1 MGISYLKKNAT
12 RAIPT
17 NAAQRKIRILFT
29 GLPDGSSIA
38 RSFPGKSVTLRQVPV
53 HENYERAQTRAS
65 GAGFASA
72 SIPGFAMAKRS
83 IGPTAALHTANRA
96 RHNFACNPAV
106 NILQQPCKTPLP
118 LRKMRRGQTDVLGKY
133 RNRRTNR
140 AETRFIELRTERM
153 STDLIRYDLMVQD
166 ALLGVVRKI
175 LADTARDGLLGDHHF
190 YVTFRTG
197 LPGVRLSARMRE
209 AYPEEM
215 TIVLQHQFW
224 DLEVNEHGFQVGLSF
239 KGTAELLV
247 IPFDAITGFF
257 DPSVQFGLK
266 FEIQDMRPE
275 AGANDAM
282 PPKLAMQKNAG
293 KSSAKTAEAARNAPR
308 GAGAEP
314 VIVPPREAASS
325 ASSEKAAS
333 TPKSSD
339 KKSDGTSDAK
349 SAEAKIVSI
358 DAFRKKP

>member
-1 MGISYLKKNAT
+1 
-12 RAIPT
+12 
-17 NAAQRKIRILFT
+17 
-29 GLPDGSSIA
+29 
-38 RSFPGKSVTLRQVPV
+38 
-53 HENYERAQTRAS
+53 
-65 GAGFASA
+65 
-72 SIPGFAMAKRS
+72 
-83 IGPTAALHTANRA
+83 
-96 RHNFACNPAV
+96 
-106 NILQQPCKTPLP
+106 
-118 LRKMRRGQTDVLGKY
+118 
-133 RNRRTNR
+133 
-140 AETRFIELRTERM
+140 M